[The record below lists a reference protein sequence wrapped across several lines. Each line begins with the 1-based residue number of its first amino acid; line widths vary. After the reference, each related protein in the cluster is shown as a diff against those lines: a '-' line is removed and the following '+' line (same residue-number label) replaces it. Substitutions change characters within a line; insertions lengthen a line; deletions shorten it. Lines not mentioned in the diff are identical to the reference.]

1 MDARHEAFLVSK
13 LTLGVHPRVVFQLGE
28 SLVTDPVQALLELV
42 KNSYDAD
49 ATLVTVEV
57 NTHVKEADLH
67 GRIVVEDNGVG
78 MSNRTIEDGWLTISV
93 SPKAAMKESGQK
105 TLRHHRVPL
114 GDKGVGR
121 LGTQRLGHR
130 LTIRTFEDQNPDKKR
145 SREPVSGHE
154 LVIDWRAYDGVD
166 RLDQV
171 EFQLDDVEG
180 EPAGTR
186 LMIEGLKDSAEWRGD
201 GKNRL
206 GAELSKLVSPFDPPK
221 NFSLDVRV
229 DDAPVELTQVDR
241 IVRRA
246 ALSSWQVEFD
256 ETSLRV
262 SGSVRATFLRP
273 DRKDQSEWRSLVLD
287 DGGKRLYQF
296 LEKDLGNR
304 DLGLGEP
311 SSSSQVARFEFKLG
325 VDELDASVAPGV
337 GGDNPGPFSASFES
351 FSLGRFEVQELV
363 DEYLQADDIEDHVFT
378 QEAEYRNLMKDLAGV
393 RVYRDGFGVRVAGDW
408 LGLGAGFTSARS
420 FRALRPANTIG
431 YVNISA
437 ERNQGLVETTDREGF
452 VHNGAYKTFVALLE
466 MAISHINRCQVLVG
480 RSWDSLK
487 KEESWKIAGIPEGR
501 PAQQVATGVADA
513 VRQGEQLR
521 IELQRAKSSIGTA
534 IKSTPELTEAK
545 DTVEEVERLLDRLPE
560 VQAQAE
566 VVKSEL
572 EELERNRAEYIEMIG
587 LGLTAEALSHELSIA
602 INRLDAATRAM
613 ARKQRSAKGAAP
625 EAVTG
630 YIVDVQYA
638 IAALRKQLA
647 HLDPSLR
654 YARDQRTD
662 LAVGQFL
669 EDIAEY
675 HRSRWEGSELEL
687 EVRIENDFEVR
698 ANPGRMTQ
706 VLDNLILNSEHWV
719 RQTKQGPA
727 RIEIVVSNPFVEV
740 SDSGPG
746 VHDSVRDSLF
756 EPFVTRKPKGNG
768 RGLGLFVV
776 RQLLDLENS
785 EIRLAPNKNAHG
797 RLYLFELDFSGAIV
811 G

>member
-1 MDARHEAFLVSK
+1 MNR

-57 NTHVKEADLH
+57 NTHVKEADLQ
-67 GRIVVEDNGVG
+67 GRIVVEDNGIG
-78 MSNRTIEDGWLTISV
+78 MSEQTIREGWLTISV

-130 LTIRTFEDQNPDKKR
+130 LTIRTFEDQRPDKKR
-145 SREPVSGHE
+145 SREPVSGRE
-154 LVIDWRAYDGVD
+154 LVIDWRAYDSVD
-166 RLDQV
+166 RLDEV
-171 EFQLDDVEG
+171 EFRLEKVE
-180 EPAGTR
+180 EESAGTR
-186 LMIEGLKDSAEWRGD
+186 LMIEGLKDSAEWSGD

-221 NFSLDVRV
+221 NFSLDIRV
-229 DDAPVELTQVDR
+229 DDAPVELTQLDR

-246 ALSSWQVEFD
+246 ALSSWHIDFD

-262 SGSVRATFLRP
+262 DGSVRGTFLRP
-273 DRKDQSEWRSLVLD
+273 DRKDHSEWRSLVVD
-287 DGGKRLYQF
+287 DGGERLYQF
-296 LEKDLGNR
+296 LKNDPRAR
-304 DLGLGEP
+304 DLGVSEP
-311 SSSSQVARFEFKLG
+311 SSSSQVARFQLELG
-325 VDELDASVAPGV
+325 VDELDASVAPGA
-337 GGDNPGPFSASFES
+337 GGDTPGPFSASFES

-363 DEYLQADDIEDHVFT
+363 GEYLQDDGIENHVFT
-378 QEAEYRNLMKDLAGV
+378 KEAEYRELMKDLAGV
-393 RVYRDGFGVRVAGDW
+393 RVYRDGFGVRVGGDW

-431 YVNISA
+431 YINISA
-437 ERNQGLVETTDREGF
+437 ERNQSLVETTDREGF
-452 VHNGAYKTFVALLE
+452 VHNGAYRTFVALLE
-466 MAISHINRCQVLVG
+466 EAISYINSCQVLVG
-480 RSWDSLK
+480 RNWDSLK
-487 KEESWKIAGIPEGR
+487 KEESRKIAGIPEGR
-501 PAQQVATGVADA
+501 PARQVATGVTDA

-521 IELQRAKSSIGTA
+521 TELQRAKSAIGTA
-534 IKSTPELTEAK
+534 MKSTPELTEAR

-566 VVKSEL
+566 VVENEL

-587 LGLTAEALSHELSIA
+587 LGLTAEALAHELSMA

-613 ARKQRSAKGAAP
+613 ARKLRSPKGATQEEMA
-625 EAVTG
+625 G
-630 YIVDVQYA
+630 YLADVQYA

-662 LAVGQFL
+662 VTVGQFIG
-669 EDIAEY
+669 DIAEY

-687 EVRIENDFEVR
+687 EVRIEDDFKVR

-706 VLDNLILNSEHWV
+706 VFDNLILNSEHWV
-719 RQTKQGPA
+719 RQTKKRPA

-756 EPFVTRKPKGNG
+756 EPFVTRKPRGKG
-768 RGLGLFVV
+768 RGLGLFVA

-797 RLYLFELDFSGAIV
+797 RLYLFELDFSGALV

>member
-1 MDARHEAFLVSK
+1 MNR

-57 NTHVKEADLH
+57 NTNVKEADLQ
-67 GRIVVEDNGVG
+67 GRIVVEDNGTG
-78 MSNRTIEDGWLTISV
+78 MSEQTIRDGWLTISV

-105 TLRHHRVPL
+105 TSRHHRVPL

-130 LTIRTFEDQNPDKKR
+130 LTIRTFEDQRPDEKR
-145 SREPVSGHE
+145 SREPVSGRE
-154 LVIDWRAYDGVD
+154 LVIDWRAYDSVD
-166 RLDQV
+166 RLDEV
-171 EFQLDDVEG
+171 EFRLDDVEE
-180 EPAGTR
+180 EPAGTK

-206 GAELSKLVSPFDPPK
+206 GAELSKLVSPFDPPN
-221 NFSLDVRV
+221 NFSLDIRV
-229 DDAPVELTQVDR
+229 DDAPVELTQLDR

-246 ALSSWQVEFD
+246 ALSSWHVDFD

-262 SGSVRATFLRP
+262 DGSVRATFLRP
-273 DRKDQSEWRSLVLD
+273 DRKDHSEWRSLVVN
-287 DGGKRLYQF
+287 DGGERLYQF
-296 LEKDLGNR
+296 LKNDPRAR
-304 DLGLGEP
+304 DLGLSQP
-311 SSSSQVARFEFKLG
+311 SSTSQVARFQLELG
-325 VDELDASVAPGV
+325 VDELDTSVAPGA
-337 GGDNPGPFSASFES
+337 GGDTPGPFSASFES

-363 DEYLQADDIEDHVFT
+363 DEYLQDDDIENHVFT
-378 QEAEYRNLMKDLAGV
+378 KEAEYRELMKDLAGV
-393 RVYRDGFGVRVAGDW
+393 RVYRDGFGVRVGGDW

-431 YVNISA
+431 YINISA
-437 ERNQGLVETTDREGF
+437 ERNQSLVETTDREGF

-466 MAISHINRCQVLVG
+466 EAISYINSCQVLVG
-480 RSWDSLK
+480 RNWDSLK
-487 KEESWKIAGIPEGR
+487 KEESRKTAGIPEGR
-501 PAQQVATGVADA
+501 PARQVATGVTDA

-521 IELQRAKSSIGTA
+521 TELQRAKSAIGTA
-534 IKSTPELTEAK
+534 MKSTPELTEAR

-566 VVKSEL
+566 VVENEL

-587 LGLTAEALSHELSIA
+587 LGLTAEALAHELSMA
-602 INRLDAATRAM
+602 INRLDAATRALT
-613 ARKQRSAKGAAP
+613 RKLRSSKGATQEEMA
-625 EAVTG
+625 G
-630 YIVDVQYA
+630 YIADVQYA

-662 LAVGQFL
+662 VTVGQFIN
-669 EDIAEY
+669 DIAEY

-687 EVRIENDFEVR
+687 EVRIEDDFKVR

-706 VLDNLILNSEHWV
+706 VFDNLILNSEHWV
-719 RQTKQGPA
+719 QQPKKGPA
-727 RIEIVVSNPFVEV
+727 KIEIVVSNPFVEV

-756 EPFVTRKPKGNG
+756 EPFVTRKPRGKG

>member
-1 MDARHEAFLVSK
+1 MNR

-57 NTHVKEADLH
+57 NTYVKEADLH
-67 GRIVVEDNGVG
+67 GRIVVEDNGIG
-78 MSNRTIEDGWLTISV
+78 MSEQTIEDGWLTISV

-105 TLRHHRVPL
+105 TLRHYRVPL

-130 LTIRTFEDQNPDKKR
+130 LTIRTFEDQKPDVKR
-145 SREPVSGHE
+145 SRERVSGHE
-154 LVIDWRAYDGVD
+154 LVIDWRAYDNVD
-166 RLDQV
+166 RLDEV
-171 EFQLDDVEG
+171 EFQLDGVEG

-186 LMIEGLKDSAEWRGD
+186 LTIEGLKDSAEWRGD
-201 GKNRL
+201 GKSRL
-206 GAELSKLVSPFDPPK
+206 GAELSKLISPFDPPK
-221 NFSLDVRV
+221 NFSLDIRV

-246 ALSSWQVEFD
+246 ALSSWHVEFD
-256 ETSLRV
+256 ETRLRV
-262 SGSVRATFLRP
+262 DGSVRATFLRP
-273 DRKDQSEWRSLVLD
+273 DRKDQSEWRSLLVE
-287 DGGKRLYQF
+287 DGGKRLYQ
-296 LEKDLGNR
+296 LLKKDLGAR
-304 DLGLGEP
+304 DLGLSEP
-311 SSSSQVARFEFKLG
+311 SSSSQVARFEFELS
-325 VDELDASVAPGV
+325 VDELDASVVPSV
-337 GGDNPGPFSASFES
+337 GGDNPGPFNASFES

-363 DEYLQADDIEDHVFT
+363 DEYLQSDDIEDHVFT

-437 ERNQGLVETTDREGF
+437 ERNRGLVETTDREGF

-466 MAISHINRCQVLVG
+466 EAVSYINRCQVLVG

-487 KEESWKIAGIPEGR
+487 KEENRKTAGIPEGR
-501 PAQQVATGVADA
+501 PARQVATGVTDA
-513 VRQGEQLR
+513 VRQGEKLR
-521 IELQRAKSSIGTA
+521 AELQRAKSAIGTA
-534 IKSTPELTEAK
+534 MKSTPELTEAR
-545 DTVEEVERLLDRLPE
+545 DTVEEVERLLDRLPG

-566 VVKSEL
+566 VVESEL
-572 EELERNRAEYIEMIG
+572 EELERNRAQYIEMIG
-587 LGLTAEALSHELSIA
+587 LGLTAEALAHELSIA

-613 ARKQRSAKGAAP
+613 ARKQRSAKGATP
-625 EAVTG
+625 EAMAG
-630 YIVDVQYA
+630 YVVDVQYA

-654 YARDQRTD
+654 YAHDKRKNSTIC
-662 LAVGQFL
+662 QFI

-675 HRSRWEGSELEL
+675 HRSRWEGSKLEL

-706 VLDNLILNSEHWV
+706 VFDNLILNSEHWV
-719 RQTKQGPA
+719 RQTKKGSG
-727 RIEIVVSNPFVEV
+727 RVEIVVSNPFVEV

-756 EPFVTRKPKGNG
+756 EPFVTRKPKGEG

-785 EIRLAPNKNAHG
+785 EIRLAPNKNSHG

>member
-1 MDARHEAFLVSK
+1 MNR

-57 NTHVKEADLH
+57 DTHVKEADLQ
-67 GRIVVEDNGVG
+67 GRIVVEDNGTG
-78 MSNRTIEDGWLTISV
+78 MSEQTIRVGWLTISV

-105 TLRHHRVPL
+105 TSRLHRVPL

-130 LTIRTFEDQNPDKKR
+130 LTIRTFEDQKPDKKR
-145 SREPVSGHE
+145 SRVPVSGLE
-154 LVIDWRAYDGVD
+154 LVIDWRDYDSVD
-166 RLDQV
+166 RLDEV
-171 EFQLDDVEG
+171 EFQLDDVEE

-246 ALSSWQVEFD
+246 ALSSWRVKFD

-262 SGSVRATFLRP
+262 EGSVRATFLRP
-273 DRKDQSEWRSLVLD
+273 DRKDQAEWRSLVVD
-287 DGGKRLYQF
+287 DCGKRLYQF
-296 LEKDLGNR
+296 LKDDSGAR
-304 DLGLGEP
+304 DLGLIEP
-311 SSSSQVARFEFKLG
+311 SSSSQVARFEFELG
-325 VDELDASVAPGV
+325 IDELDASVAPGA
-337 GGDNPGPFSASFES
+337 GGNTPGPFDASFES
-351 FSLGRFEVQELV
+351 FSLGRFEVQEVV
-363 DEYLQADDIEDHVFT
+363 DEYLLDNDVEGQVFEN
-378 QEAEYRNLMKDLAGV
+378 EAEYRSLMKDLAGV

-408 LGLGAGFTSARS
+408 LGLGAGFTRARS

-431 YVNISA
+431 YINISA
-437 ERNQGLVETTDREGF
+437 ERNQSLVETTDREGF
-452 VHNGAYKTFVALLE
+452 VHNSAYKTFVALLE
-466 MAISHINRCQVLVG
+466 EAVDYINRCQVVVG

-487 KEESWKIAGIPEGR
+487 KEENRKTAGVPEGR
-501 PAQQVATGVADA
+501 PARQVAEDVADA
-513 VRQGEQLR
+513 VQHGEHLKA
-521 IELQRAKSSIGTA
+521 ELKRAKSAIGTA
-534 IKSTPELTEAK
+534 VKSAPELTEAR

-560 VQAQAE
+560 VQAKTE
-566 VVKSEL
+566 VVVTEL

-587 LGLTAEALSHELSIA
+587 LGLTAEALAHELSMA

-613 ARKQRSAKGAAP
+613 ARKLRSSKGATKEEMA
-625 EAVTG
+625 G
-630 YIVDVQYA
+630 YIADVQFA

-654 YARDQRTD
+654 YARDQRADVT
-662 LAVGQFL
+662 VGQFIN
-669 EDIAEY
+669 DIAEY

-687 EVRIENDFEVR
+687 EVRIEDDFKVR

-706 VLDNLILNSEHWV
+706 VFDNLILNSEHWV
-719 RQTKQGPA
+719 QQVKKEPA
-727 RIEIVVSNPFVEV
+727 QIEIVVSNPFVEV

-756 EPFVTRKPKGNG
+756 EPFVTRKPRSEG
-768 RGLGLFVV
+768 RGLGLFVA

-811 G
+811 D